1 LAVTGCTLGERT
13 SPKRGATSRFWS
25 SCLKYLAGSTW
36 PRRVNILAVLKLIDE
51 NRTIADTEG
60 VRRYLAGVGI
70 GYECWDLA
78 PGIGNESTAEAILLA
93 YDRQIE
99 RVKREGGYTKVDV
112 VDVKASAPGLDAMLA
127 KFSAEHWHD
136 EDEVRFTLYG
146 RGLYHVHPR
155 SGSVVALEVRPGD
168 MIRVPHGTL
177 HWFDLCGEREIK
189 AIRFFQDPA
198 GWKPYYTESALEKQY
213 QPLCFGPSYGLRP
226 EQRLPA
232 QIE

>member
-1 LAVTGCTLGERT
+1 
-13 SPKRGATSRFWS
+13 
-25 SCLKYLAGSTW
+25 
-36 PRRVNILAVLKLIDE
+36 LAVLKIIQED
-51 NRTIADTEG
+51 RTIADAEG
-60 VRRYLAGVGI
+60 IRQYLAGMGI
-70 GYECWDLA
+70 AYECWDLD
-78 PGIGNESTAEAILLA
+78 PRIDKESSAEAILLA

-99 RVKREGGYTKVDV
+99 GVKREGAYTKVDV
-112 VDVKASAPGLDAMLA
+112 VDVKASTPGLDAMLA

-136 EDEVRFTLYG
+136 EDEVRFTVYG
-146 RGLYHVHPR
+146 RGLYHVHPP

-168 MIRVPHGTL
+168 MIRVPRGTL

-189 AIRFFQDPA
+189 AIRFFQDAA

-213 QPLCFGPSYGLRP
+213 QPLCFGPAYGLRP